1 MDKDAVFLDQTQKR
15 LHEHFQAIATRRE
28 NSGFPVFALE
38 HCLTK
43 DELER
48 VKPLLKHRLRNRE
61 PLTRHWLL
69 WAVYAAEIGYGYK
82 GDEYWQSFE
91 EQTPGWAFHD
101 RNKVKTW
108 FRRFC
113 QSYRGVLPT
122 GHWAEHFTI
131 IAWPI
136 THAIVPKCL
145 QWQFANAMYDLRF
158 RLASRSDF
166 DPRTIGRLLA
176 ANASH
181 GSTRFQAFLQQEEL
195 TGQVVLALLGAQP
208 TDNEELLHAPTLRRI
223 VNDLEKVRRTR
234 EWLKETRRVV
244 ADRFRGIGRGPGPR
258 LPQPGPSPPPHTV
271 PDTTHLILRPTLML
285 RHDGAGTWT
294 PFLETKSF
302 RGLAAL
308 SADLQSF
315 LRRTRCRL
323 NGADD
328 MKPAGW
334 LLSGNRKGVLRS
346 WPDAAR
352 PLIQFE
358 RDHPIM
364 AHVLDSD
371 CRLSP
376 GPIWLFRIAGD
387 GTAREITGHVVRP
400 GNDYVVVTTAGVPRV
415 LVESATPCDLE
426 CAGAQSHRL
435 TVPHQVSADMTA
447 QLATV
452 GLQVARTIDVW
463 PAGLPGRGWDGE
475 GRSEWLTTEAPCFG
489 IAYDHPVDGFQLRL
503 GNANDVFI
511 QSGSDHGPLFVRLP
525 QLAPGT
531 HLLTVTARR
540 SSDLEDVAR
549 TPPAKG
555 FAQLAVREPE
565 PWTPGVTSHPGL
577 IVTADPH
584 DADLDTFWTNELSL
598 SVNGPIGYQAI
609 FAVDLQAPD
618 GRTILSERVGAPIAL
633 PVTPQQ
639 WHDSFEGFIQN
650 DSRTWKY
657 LEAASCT
664 LSIRGDT
671 LGTCTLRFEHEPL
684 PVRWLMRS
692 KSGNIIVRLV
702 DESEHDEYPTE
713 VRFHSVENPAQPESI
728 EPDTA
733 RSGLVVTPPGGLFV
747 ASHGRH
753 SDAVVVST
761 PPTTRSLQDLGVT
774 PRINDL
780 PRDAE
785 SLSRSFRLLRW
796 WHDARLSGFL
806 VYLRRGQV
814 TALYLETLLR
824 ALCGKNWADA
834 EADFKTTPRS
844 NSSIRTLAR
853 HIDKRSDF
861 GTALLQPPQPHDDTP
876 QLERWFADTAA
887 HTRVCHDP
895 KLCGFCLRLASH
907 PFAAIN
913 DPPFETFLA
922 RLADNPAIF
931 RGARFL
937 LLTGALPIGD
947 TSVPPAPGRNP

>member
-15 LHEHFQAIATRRE
+15 LHEHFQAIAARRE

-38 HCLTK
+38 HCLSQG
-43 DELER
+43 ELQQVSR
-48 VKPLLKHRLRNRE
+48 LLKHRLKKRLQ
-61 PLTRHWLL
+61 LTRHWLL

-91 EQTPGWAFHD
+91 EQTPEWAFHD

-108 FRRFC
+108 FRRFRRN
-113 QSYRGVLPT
+113 YRGVLPT

-136 THAIVPKCL
+136 THAIVPRCL
-145 QWQFANAMYDLRF
+145 QWQFAKAMYDLRF
-158 RLASRSDF
+158 RLASGSDC

-176 ANASH
+176 ANASY

-195 TGQVVLALLGAQP
+195 TGQIVLALLGAQP

-223 VNDLEKVRRTR
+223 VDDLEKVRRTG

-244 ADRFRGIGRGPGPR
+244 ADRFRGIGRGSGPR
-258 LPQPGPSPPPHTV
+258 LPGPGPSPPDPTA
-271 PDTTHLILRPTLML
+271 PDTTHLTLRPTLML
-285 RHDGAGTWT
+285 RHDGAGMWT

-346 WPDAAR
+346 WPDPAR

-364 AHVLDSD
+364 AHVLDSE

-376 GPIWLFRIAGD
+376 GPIWLFRIASD
-387 GTAREITGHVVRP
+387 GNAREITGHVVRP
-400 GNDYVVVTTAGVPRV
+400 GNDYIVAATAAVPRA
-415 LVESATPCDLE
+415 LVESANSCDLE
-426 CAGAQSHRL
+426 CTGVQSLRL

-447 QLATV
+447 QLATL

-475 GRSEWLTTEAPCFG
+475 GRSEWLSTESPCFG
-489 IAYDHPVDGFQLRL
+489 IAYDHPVDGFEFRL
-503 GNANDVFI
+503 GNGTDAFI
-511 QSGSDHGPLFVRLP
+511 QSSSDHGPLFIR
-525 QLAPGT
+525 LAPLGLGT
-531 HLLTVTARR
+531 HLLTVKARR
-540 SSDLEDVAR
+540 SADLEGVAQ
-549 TPPAKG
+549 TPPAEG

-577 IVTADPH
+577 IVTADPP
-584 DADLDTFWTNELSL
+584 DPSLDTFWTNELNL
-598 SVNGPIGYQAI
+598 SVNGPIGYQAT
-609 FAVDLQAPD
+609 FAVDLEAAD
-618 GRTILSERVGAPIAL
+618 GRIILSERVGDPMAL

-639 WHDSFEGFIQN
+639 WRDRFDGFIKK
-650 DSRTWKY
+650 DDRTWKY
-657 LEAASCT
+657 LHAASCT

-684 PVRWLMRS
+684 PVRWLMHS
-692 KSGNIIVRLV
+692 KRGDIIIRLV
-702 DESEHDEYPTE
+702 DESEQDEYPTE
-713 VRFHSVENPAQPESI
+713 VRFYSIETPAKPESI
-728 EPDTA
+728 EPETA
-733 RSGLVVTPPGGLFV
+733 RSGIAVAPPGGLFMTN
-747 ASHGRH
+747 HGRH
-753 SDAVVVST
+753 TDAVVVST
-761 PPTTRSLQDLGVT
+761 PSTGQGLQGLGVT
-774 PRINDL
+774 PRMDDP

-785 SLSRSFRLLRW
+785 SLSKTFRLLRS

-814 TALYLETLLR
+814 TTLYLEALLR

-844 NSSIRTLAR
+844 NSTIRTLAS
-853 HIDKRSDF
+853 HIDKRPDF
-861 GTALLQPPQPHDDTP
+861 GTALLQPPQPHDDTA
-876 QLERWFADTAA
+876 QLERWFADTAL

-907 PFAAIN
+907 PFAAIK
-913 DPPFETFLA
+913 DPTFETFLA
-922 RLADNPAIF
+922 RLADSPAVF

-937 LLTGALPIGD
+937 LLTGALPIRD
-947 TSVPPAPGRNP
+947 TSMPPAPGGNP